1 MRAGDESRETS
12 TPSGPF
18 SVSTIICSA
27 MACFARCL
35 APATDGVVVEAILV
49 FTQTLRKATQMIIAS
64 IKTAADRRTHE
75 ALEIKGAKA
84 KCQGNS

>member
-1 MRAGDESRETS
+1 
-12 TPSGPF
+12 
-18 SVSTIICSA
+18 
-27 MACFARCL
+27 MACFARHL
-35 APATDGVVVEAILV
+35 APATDGVVVA
-49 FTQTLRKATQMIIAS
+49 TQTLRRATQMIIAS